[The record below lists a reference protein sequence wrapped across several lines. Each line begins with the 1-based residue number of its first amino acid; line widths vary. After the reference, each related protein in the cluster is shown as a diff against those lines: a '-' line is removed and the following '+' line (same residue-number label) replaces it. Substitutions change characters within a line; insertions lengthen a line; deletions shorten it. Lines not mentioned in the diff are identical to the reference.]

1 MNTCEEAFT
10 EAKALA
16 SIGEEY
22 SHLISNMDHNQALML
37 KHHVLR
43 LPQEIAEKT
52 IYGRVV
58 WNNSSVN
65 KMGKK

>member
-1 MNTCEEAFT
+1 MNAHEAAFI
-10 EAKALA
+10 EAKRLA
-16 SIGEEY
+16 SKGKEY
-22 SHLISNMDHNQALML
+22 SYLISKMDHNQALML

-52 IYGRVV
+52 IYGRVA
-58 WNNSSVN
+58 WKNSSLN